1 MSLPPTLLWRP
12 LGREFPGN
20 DLFCWK
26 FWACWVHICVWDS
39 WETWRKG
46 SSNVRLVSAQVWQD
60 DLFASPAVPSQKK
73 PFLTEVS
80 GNWNVLVE
88 VWAMGI
94 SPGCVRQ
101 LGYLGERVQ
110 QHQIGHFKVCARRP
124 FLAFYLPHV
133 PTAQNL
139 AISRLYLGK
148 SVESHCL
155 FDVEGVLCV
164 AGGFTVSTAIPIV
177 IPNVVVTRSS
187 GAFEPLA

>member
-1 MSLPPTLLWRP
+1 MCPWKFGLWVSH
-12 LGREFPGN
+12 LGRY
-20 DLFCWK
+20 
-26 FWACWVHICVWDS
+26 
-39 WETWRKG
+39 
-46 SSNVRLVSAQVWQD
+46 
-60 DLFASPAVPSQKK
+60 
-73 PFLTEVS
+73 
-80 GNWNVLVE
+80 
-88 VWAMGI
+88 
-94 SPGCVRQ
+94 VRQ